1 MSQTAE
7 MLPSKRLTSPING
20 RKKARKYK
28 HPSAYLML
36 FPSYFIYFIFSFIPV
51 IITIYFSFTNYDLYK
66 RMDFVGFQNYIHLWS
81 DESFKIAARNTI
93 VYSIFT
99 IVPQMALGLWVA
111 VMVNKRVFAQKLHRM
126 AIYLPNVT
134 SMVAMSM
141 VWLWLYD
148 PSIGLV
154 NQGMKAIGLAPQ
166 KWLYDTDLALP
177 SIIVM
182 SLWKLVGFNMIIY
195 LAGLQQIPSDLYEAA
210 KLDGASSFRQFCS
223 ITFPLLT
230 PTSFFLLVM
239 GTVSSFSV
247 FEQVNIMTQGGPINA
262 TTTIVHQ
269 IYERA
274 FSFFQMGYAS
284 AMAVILIIVTLLLT
298 LLNFK
303 MSKQHY

>member
-1 MSQTAE
+1 MSETTASISSNKRPT
-7 MLPSKRLTSPING
+7 LPRG
-20 RKKARKYK
+20 RGRVGKYK
-28 HPSAYLML
+28 HPSAYVML
-36 FPSYFIYFIFSFIPV
+36 LPSYLIYIIFSFVPV
-51 IITIYFSFTNYDLYK
+51 VITIYFSFTNYDLYK
-66 RMDFVGFQNYIHLWS
+66 RMDFVGLQNYIDLWS

-93 VYSIFT
+93 IYSIFT

-148 PSIGLV
+148 PSMGLI
-154 NQGMKAIGLAPQ
+154 NHAMKWVGLSPQ
-166 KWLYDTDLALP
+166 KWLYDTSLALP

-195 LAGLQQIPSDLYEAA
+195 LTGLQQIPADLYEAA
-210 KLDGASSFRQFCS
+210 RIDGASSFRQFRS
-223 ITFPLLT
+223 ITLPLLT

-247 FEQVNIMTQGGPINA
+247 FEQVNIMTQGGPVNA

-284 AMAVILIIVTLLLT
+284 AMAMTLVVATLLLT